1 MIPALDLKAVN
12 GQYRDALLAA
22 CTQVIDGGWY
32 VNGQALAAFESA
44 FAAYCGTHHCI
55 GVGNGLDALT
65 LTLRAWKIMGQ
76 VRDGDEV
83 IVPANTFIASVLAII
98 EAGLRPVLVEPSAV
112 HYGLP
117 LASARA
123 QQSAR
128 TRVIMPVH
136 LYGQMAE
143 VAELVAWARAQGLLV
158 LEDAAQA
165 HGAALDG
172 RRAGSWGDAAGFS
185 FYPGKNLGALGDGG
199 AVTTSDDE
207 LADTLRALRNYGS
220 VQKYA
225 HDLPGVNSRLDELQA
240 ALLSVKLPGLDD
252 DTARRRVVARAYL
265 AGIQHPLIALPHVET
280 GDSHVWHLF
289 VVRCAQRD
297 ALRRHL
303 TAQGV
308 ETLIHYP
315 CPPHQQQACAHL
327 RPGPLPLTE
336 QLSGEVLSLPMSPT
350 LSRAD
355 QNIVI
360 AACNRFEP
368 T

>member
-185 FYPGKNLGALGDGG
+185 FTPARTW
-199 AVTTSDDE
+199 ARWAMAAPSPPRTTCWPTPCGRC
-207 LADTLRALRNYGS
+207 AT
-220 VQKYA
+220 
-225 HDLPGVNSRLDELQA
+225 
-240 ALLSVKLPGLDD
+240 
-252 DTARRRVVARAYL
+252 TARYRSTRMICRA
-265 AGIQHPLIALPHVET
+265 
-280 GDSHVWHLF
+280 S
-289 VVRCAQRD
+289 
-297 ALRRHL
+297 
-303 TAQGV
+303 TAV
-308 ETLIHYP
+308 STS
-315 CPPHQQQACAHL
+315 C
-327 RPGPLPLTE
+327 RP
-336 QLSGEVLSLPMSPT
+336 
-350 LSRAD
+350 RY
-355 QNIVI
+355 
-360 AACNRFEP
+360 
-368 T
+368 